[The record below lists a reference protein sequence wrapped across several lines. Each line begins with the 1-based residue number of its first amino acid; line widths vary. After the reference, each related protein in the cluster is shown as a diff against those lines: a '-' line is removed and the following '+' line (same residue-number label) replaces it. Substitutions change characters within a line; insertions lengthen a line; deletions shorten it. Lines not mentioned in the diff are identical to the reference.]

1 MKKSVYAWSI
11 LLTLAVGM
19 LAGFLIRDDVSFY
32 LQSVKKPALTPP
44 AWVFPAV
51 WTVLYVLMAWGLA
64 RVLVRA
70 GQRAVRSRALTL
82 YVAQLFFNFFWSILF
97 FHVRAYLL
105 SLVGLAI
112 LWRRILARA
121 ALFPASTAPQPICKS
136 RIWPG
141 SHLPATSTSWYSCST
156 ERRTRRPPFIFG
168 GFFAALRTESSIS
181 SQDFQDMF
189 T

>member
-44 AWVFPAV
+44 AWAFPAV

-70 GQRAVRSRALTL
+70 EQRAVRSRALTL

-97 FHVRAYLL
+97 FHVRAYLF
-105 SLVGLAI
+105 SLVWLAI
-112 LWRRILARA
+112 LWLLILAMARAFSRVDRA
-121 ALFPASTAPQPICKS
+121 AAYLQVPYLAWVACAGYLNLMVF
-136 RIWPG
+136 
-141 SHLPATSTSWYSCST
+141 L
-156 ERRTRRPPFIFG
+156 
-168 GFFAALRTESSIS
+168 LN
-181 SQDFQDMF
+181 
-189 T
+189 